1 LFTAGHAEQDSCR
14 ARRHEPILCLSRHCE
29 YILSESQSADTDQQ
43 HTFFVVT
50 LTSGL
55 IYSIQPLIE
64 NPASIASVL
73 ATEMPRASTF
83 FITLILTRF
92 TGTVGNLIQPIS
104 LTLYF
109 IRIGLSGGTP
119 RSMFTSRYRLG
130 RDLCPRHFLRSYR
143 YRLHGHFAR
152 HQRFRR
158 HVFLAIGLD
167 LQVPLDMGVG
177 STEINGYRWTILSKG
192 YSSSFCRDVHSRGL
206 SMCLVLLGEE
216 RGGKGFGNPSG
227 GTHDCLDRYHC
238 ESLLV

>member
-1 LFTAGHAEQDSCR
+1 M
-14 ARRHEPILCLSRHCE
+14 
-29 YILSESQSADTDQQ
+29 
-43 HTFFVVT
+43 T

-130 RDLCPRHFLRSYR
+130 RDQWGTIFAPVTSYAVIVTAYMVISPVINGFGAMFFLLSALIYKYLWTWVWDQPKSMDTGGRFFPKAIHHLFVGMYIQEVCLCALF
-143 YRLHGHFAR
+143 
-152 HQRFRR
+152 
-158 HVFLAIGLD
+158 FLARNEEEKVSAIPQAAL
-167 LQVPLDMGVG
+167 M
-177 STEINGYRWTILSKG
+177 I
-192 YSSSFCRDVHSRGL
+192 
-206 SMCLVLLGEE
+206 VLIVITVSHLTLT
-216 RGGKGFGNPSG
+216 SG
-227 GTHDCLDRYHC
+227 TAADK
-238 ESLLV
+238 